1 MKILFLGDCVGK
13 KGREVI
19 RDLLSSL
26 KKKYDIDFTIVN
38 GENAA
43 HGKGLTKKIY
53 GEFISLGIDA
63 VTMGNHTYSKR
74 ELIEHIPLMNKL
86 IVPNNINDKV
96 GEGYRIFDIN
106 GKRLCVTNLL
116 GQALMGDYMS
126 DPFVSFGNI
135 LNTTDA
141 DIYFVD
147 FHGETTAEKRIFA
160 EYFGKFVQV
169 VVGTHTHIQTADED
183 ILHGDTAFI
192 SDVGMCGPYDSII
205 GRDIDESIN
214 RMVNRENTRYT
225 VSETSAILCG
235 VVIEIDDN
243 TNKPIKIERIQI
255 RPTNE

>member
-1 MKILFLGDCVGK
+1 MRILFLGDCVGK

-26 KKKYDIDFTIVN
+26 KKEYSIDFTIVN
-38 GENAA
+38 GENSA
-43 HGKGLTKKIY
+43 HGKGITKKIY
-53 GEFISLGIDA
+53 NEFLSLGVDA
-63 VTMGNHTYSKR
+63 ITMGNHTYSKK
-74 ELIEHIPLMNKL
+74 EIYESIDSMDKL
-86 IVPNNINDKV
+86 IVPENINDKV
-96 GEGYRIFDIN
+96 GKGYRIFDVN
-106 GKRLCVTNLL
+106 NKKLCVANIL
-116 GQALMGDYMS
+116 GIALMGDYMS
-126 DPFVSFGNI
+126 DPFVSFGDI
-135 LNTTDA
+135 LNKTDA

-147 FHGETTAEKRIFA
+147 FHGEATAEKRIFA

-214 RMVNRENTRYT
+214 RMVNKEMTRYT
-225 VSETSAILCG
+225 MAESEAILCG

-243 TNKPIKIERIQI
+243 TNKPISIERIQI
-255 RPTNE
+255 RPKHE

>member
-26 KKKYDIDFTIVN
+26 KKQYNPDFIIVN
-38 GENAA
+38 GENSA

-53 GEFISLGIDA
+53 NEFISLGIDV
-63 VTMGNHTYSKR
+63 VTMGNHTYSKK
-74 ELIEHIPLMNKL
+74 ELLDYISIMDKL

-96 GEGYRIFDIN
+96 GEGYRIFDVN
-106 GKRLCVTNLL
+106 GKKLCVTNLL
-116 GQALMGDYMS
+116 GQTLMGDYMS
-126 DPFVSFGNI
+126 DPFESFGNI
-135 LNTTDA
+135 LNSTDA

-205 GRDIDESIN
+205 GRDIDESIEK
-214 RMVNRENTRYT
+214 MVNKQNTRYT
-225 VSETSAILCG
+225 IADSEAILCG

-243 TNKPIKIERIQI
+243 TNKPLNINRIQI
-255 RPTNE
+255 RPKHE